1 MFAAAKNMG
10 LEGIVSKRAKAPYRS
25 GPSANWL
32 KTKNYDEIELPV
44 LGIQQEVSKP
54 TMALLGSEE
63 DRHYIGTAAVVVDK
77 LNRDLFWRAVELLID
92 PDKNPTPHDL
102 AEARPGRAGQVPGR
116 QQRAQTCD
124 GDVILGGTGS
134 AVNGFRDDAL
144 AGPQAMGPEN
154 RFIQGLQ

>member
-1 MFAAAKNMG
+1 MG

-92 PDKNPTPHDL
+92 PDKKKPDPHMTWL
-102 AEARPGRAGQVPGR
+102 KPGLVGR
-116 QQRAQTCD
+116 
-124 GDVILGGTGS
+124 VK
-134 AVNGFRDDAL
+134 FL
-144 AGPQAMGPEN
+144 AGSS
-154 RFIQGLQ
+154 GLRHATVTSFWVEQDQL